1 VDEAQFW
8 SLIDESAAKAGGNP
22 NAQLAVLKRLLRKL
36 PPEEVAQFDRH
47 FDQKVVDAYDWS
59 LWGAAYLINGG
70 CSDDGFAYF
79 RAWLVS
85 RGREV
90 YTAALDNPDTLAAVV
105 DPGRDDYEFEE
116 AWYVGRTVYEE
127 LAGQQLPRSS
137 VKQRSRPR
145 GRNWDFDNEVQV
157 AKRFP
162 ALSALYQR

>member
-1 VDEAQFW
+1 MDEAQFW
-8 SLIDESAAKAGGNP
+8 SLIEESAAKAGN
-22 NAQLAVLKRLLRKL
+22 NRDAQVAVLRRLLRKL
-36 PPEEVAQFDRH
+36 PPEEVAEFDRY
-47 FDQKVVDAYDWS
+47 FNQKVAGAYDWN

-105 DPGRDDYEFEE
+105 DPDRDDYELEE
-116 AWYVGRTVYEE
+116 IWYVSRAVYEE
-127 LAGQQLPRSS
+127 LTGQQLPPSS

-145 GRNWDFDNEVQV
+145 GRNWDFDNDAQV

-162 ALSALYQR
+162 TLSARYL